1 MKQQCIQAVTQAA
14 GRALS
19 QAEIKGIEDRIVGN
33 RKQLAIKDPATYRA
47 MSEAQQLQA
56 AAKMA
61 TQQLMAEAIR
71 KKAETIKNAQVVA
84 DFQSFAAARVAK
96 GDTNMTALQRMLAPL
111 RDMMGGTTSVAE
123 MRKAIAADLQR
134 NLGALLDATG
144 KWGGLFTNKQGVRD
158 VIFEL
163 FGQDSGNALAK
174 KAAKAW
180 HEAAEAGRQQFNAEG
195 GNVGKL
201 EGYAMPQV
209 HDQAAV
215 WKAGKDAWVA
225 HIFGKLDRSKYVNA
239 DGSPMSDTQL
249 VDFLGHAHDS
259 IAQGGAF
266 KRAPQMGGGRGTSR
280 RADSGSEHRQL
291 HFKDAESYIEYQ
303 QRFGTGDPV
312 QLLFGH
318 FHELANDIALVK
330 KFGPN
335 PDYMVQ
341 HLADIADQADRKANA
356 DPQKSTRAKT
366 ETLKLYDFLAGR
378 TDPVHSEALKYAA
391 DVATGINVAARL
403 GSATISAINDQAVM
417 VMAAQTVRMPLMKL
431 FRNQLAAFNLGNRA
445 EKHFALRQGLMH
457 EAFTNEVNRWGTD
470 NLQQTW
476 AGRLAGTV
484 LRASGLHAFSAAEK
498 RAFGLGMYDL
508 MGRLSRDHA
517 DIASMHADD
526 AAMLNRMGVGEEH
539 FAVWKLAETESRSG
553 AADTVL
559 TPDAIYA
566 VPDADVA
573 AVAAPAEKALLD
585 EMKQKQRQLAATQH
599 LMTPEQFTK
608 SMAETTAAYERLAAD
623 VADRLRRDAA
633 QKLIGV
639 SLMET
644 DVAVP
649 TPSDRLKFEMT
660 GGLQRGTW
668 KGEIMRQL
676 ALFKATPWE
685 TFTTQWGRMMAQDG
699 GFNRTI
705 YAAKFLTL
713 TTLMGAFTLELNEIL
728 QGKDPKDFTK
738 NPVRAG
744 LAAVLKGGGLGF
756 FGDFMFSDKTLMG
769 QTGALAGS
777 LGPSAGTLESLLR
790 LTVGNAALAMQGKKT
805 HAASDAADLAKSLT
819 PGLNLWYAKAVVN
832 HLWMHYIQEAL
843 QPGYANRVE
852 QRARKEFNQQYWWR
866 PSEGTPQRGPNI
878 GAAVGQ

>member
-1 MKQQCIQAVTQAA
+1 VTQAA

-33 RKQLAIKDPATYRA
+33 RKQLAIKDPAAYRA

-56 AAKMA
+56 AARMA

-71 KKAETIKNAQVVA
+71 KKAEVIKNAQVVA
-84 DFQSFAAARVAK
+84 DFKSFAAARAAK
-96 GDTNMTALQRMLAPL
+96 GDTQMTALQRMLAPK
-111 RDMMGGTTSVAE
+111 RDMQGGTTSVAE

-134 NLGALLDATG
+134 NLGDLLDATG
-144 KWGGLFTNKQGVRD
+144 KWAGLFTDKQGVRD
-158 VIFEL
+158 VIYEL

-180 HEAAEAGRQQFNAEG
+180 HEAAEQGRQQFNAEG
-195 GNVGKL
+195 GNIGKL
-201 EGYAMPQV
+201 EGYAMPQT

-215 WKAGKDAWVA
+215 WKAGKDAWVGF
-225 HIFGKLDRSKYVNA
+225 IMGKLDRAKYVNP
-239 DGSPMSDTQL
+239 DGSPMSDAQL
-249 VDFLGHAHDS
+249 VEFLRHAHDS

-266 KRAPQMGGGRGTSR
+266 KRKPELGGGRGTAR

-291 HFKDAESYIEYQ
+291 HFKDADSFIEYQ
-303 QRFGTGDPV
+303 QKFGTGDPV

-341 HLADIADQADRKANA
+341 HLADVADQADRKANA
-356 DPQKSTRAKT
+356 DPQKATRDKS
-366 ETLKLYDFLAGR
+366 ETMRLYDFLAGH
-378 TDPVHSEALKYAA
+378 TDPVHSEGLKYAF
-391 DVATGINVAARL
+391 DIATGINVASRL
-403 GSATISAINDQAVM
+403 GSATISAIADQATM
-417 VMAAQTVRMPLMKL
+417 VMAAQTVRMSVMKL
-431 FRNQLAAFNLGNRA
+431 FRNQLSAFNLANRA
-445 EKHFALRQGLMH
+445 EKHFAMRQGLMH
-457 EAFTNEVNRWGTD
+457 EAFTSEINRWGTD

-508 MGRLSRDHA
+508 MGRLSRDH
-517 DIASMHADD
+517 DSV
-526 AAMLNRMGVGEEH
+526 AAMHPADQAMLARMGVDEKH
-539 FAVWKLAETESRSG
+539 FAVWKLAETESRNG

-573 AVAAPAEKALLD
+573 KLAAPEEKALLD
-585 EMKQKQRQLAATQH
+585 EMKQKQKQLAATQH
-599 LMTPEQFTK
+599 LMTPEQFAK
-608 SMAETTAAYERLAAD
+608 SMAETTGAYKRLAGD
-623 VADRLRRDAA
+623 IADRMRRDAA

-668 KGEIMRQL
+668 KGEILRQL

-685 TFTTQWGRMMAQDG
+685 TFSTQWGRMMAQDG

-713 TTLMGAFTLELNEIL
+713 TTLIGAFTMELNEIL
-728 QGKDPKDFTK
+728 QGKDPKDFSK
-738 NPVRAG
+738 NPVRVG

-756 FGDFMFSDKTLMG
+756 FGDFMFSDTTLQG
-769 QTGALAGS
+769 RTGALAGS
-777 LGPSAGTLESLLR
+777 MGPTSGTLESLLR
-790 LTVGNAALAMQGKKT
+790 LTVGNSALAMQGKKT

-819 PGLNLWYAKAVVN
+819 PGLNIWYAKAVVN
-832 HLWMHYIQEAL
+832 HLWMHYVQEAL

-852 QRARKEFNQQYWWR
+852 QRARRDFNQTYWWR
-866 PSEGTPQRGPNI
+866 PSEDAPQRGPNI
-878 GAAVGQ
+878 GAAFGQ